1 MNAVSTILILVSIVK
16 LSGASV
22 GGGKVEFVRNENERK
37 EIVDFKGK
45 SI

>member
-1 MNAVSTILILVSIVK
+1 MNALPTILCLVSLVK